1 MTQEQIKQYKVL
13 VEFLS
18 NTLGPDY
25 EIALHDLSDKNN
37 SIVAIENGHI
47 SGRSVGGPLTNVA
60 LKIIAE
66 KSYKNADY
74 KINYSGLSKGNK
86 KLRSCTMFIKDEE
99 GELVGLLCINF
110 DDQRYRELSKLVL
123 QLCHPDSY
131 VERGQAAE
139 AALTRDAE
147 ENFPNSMSA
156 LTDDVI
162 NDVLTELGTQV
173 ERLTQEEKLKIIGML
188 DEKGVFMLKGAVNIA
203 AEKLS
208 CSKAS
213 IYRYLGKLK
222 DE

>member
-1 MTQEQIKQYKVL
+1 MTQDLIKQYKVL

-18 NTLGPDY
+18 KTLGPDY
-25 EIALHDLSDKNN
+25 EIALHDWRQEH
-37 SIVAIENGHI
+37 SIVALENGHI

-66 KSYKNADY
+66 KSYKTADY

-110 DDQRYRELSKLVL
+110 DDQRYRDLSKLVL

-139 AALTRDAE
+139 AALARDAE
-147 ENFPNSMSA
+147 ENFPNSMNA

-162 NDVLTELGTQV
+162 NDVLMELGTQV

-188 DEKGVFMLKGAVNIA
+188 DENGVFMLKGAVISRRKSCPAQRPAYIA
-203 AEKLS
+203 TS
-208 CSKAS
+208 AS
-213 IYRYLGKLK
+213 
-222 DE
+222 